1 MRYLCKKYYI
11 DFIVGEYY
19 YSDNISY
26 RNINYNYKYILINS
40 TKFILDDDDTRIDP
54 KLYEYFSNIQE
65 LRKLKLKKLDEIS
78 M

>member
-40 TKFILDDDDTRIDP
+40 TKFILDNNTIIDP

-65 LRKLKLKKLDEIS
+65 LRKLKLKKLDEIF

>member
-19 YSDNISY
+19 YSDNMSY

-54 KLYEYFSNIQE
+54 KLYEYFINIQE
-65 LRKLKLKKLDEIS
+65 LRKMKLKKLYEIS